1 MAYSFN
7 GSNQYLST
15 ASSPVGGPPLTI
27 AAWMRTTA
35 VSAPARVVGVGVSGG
50 THRNQLGLT
59 TQFAQVQAVS
69 VGPSTVSA
77 SNFEGPGVVANVLIH
92 GCAVFQSRSNRLAYM
107 NGIAGAQDFT
117 DVGIQNTANTITVGA
132 GWATTIGIYLAGD
145 VAEVGVWN
153 VALTAQEI
161 SSLSK
166 GFACNLIRPQSLV
179 FYAPLVRDLIDFAG
193 GRVITNNNTATVSNH
208 PRIYLS

>member
-15 ASSPVGGPPLTI
+15 ASSPVDGPPLTI

-35 VSAPARVVGVGVSGG
+35 ASAPARVVAVGVSGE

-69 VGPSTVSA
+69 VGPSVTTA
-77 SNFEGPGVVANVLIH
+77 SNFEGGGVVANVRIH

-107 NGIAGAQDFT
+107 NGTAGAQDFT

-132 GWATTIGIYLAGD
+132 GWATTVGVYLAGD

-153 VALTAQEI
+153 VALTAAEVA
-161 SSLSK
+161 SLAK
-166 GFACNLIRPQSLV
+166 GFTCDRVRPQSLV
-179 FYAPLVRDLIDFAG
+179 FYAPLIRDLVDLRG
-193 GRVITNNNTATVSNH
+193 GLAITNNNTATVANH
-208 PRIYLS
+208 PRVY